1 MTTDTRPAPIV
12 GDRVTPRAGLI
23 WCNRPVPMVPHVV
36 VAVHDYRPEGIPDEC
51 IVVLQD
57 AVVHDYLV
65 ASGHPV
71 NREHGVYAG
80 LDDLL

>member
-1 MTTDTRPAPIV
+1 MNTATDPAPTV
-12 GDRVTPRAGLI
+12 GDRVTPRAGLT
-23 WCNRPVPMVPHVV
+23 WCNHPVPMVPHVV
-36 VAVHDYRPEGIPDEC
+36 VAVHDYRPEGIPGEC

-57 AVVHDYLV
+57 AAVHDYLV

-71 NREHGVYAG
+71 NPDYGIYAG